1 MAMEQNTQHLSLAS
15 THMHRCTHLHTC
27 VQIYIHTKKRK
38 GNVYVYIYIHIYI
51 YYIKCSKHKVYDVK
65 CINILETYVI
75 YHIMHYIVILN
86 DT

>member
-1 MAMEQNTQHLSLAS
+1 
-15 THMHRCTHLHTC
+15 
-27 VQIYIHTKKRK
+27 
-38 GNVYVYIYIHIYI
+38 VYVYIYIHIYI